1 MGKTYLE
8 TIKYLIVADFEVQ
21 GLVERPDVIGAIFG
35 QSEGL
40 LGSQLDIKELQ
51 QNGKIGRIEITVNHS
66 NNKTTGTL
74 KLPCSLSMVETAII
88 GAAIETIDK
97 VGPCDT
103 FFIIKQIE
111 DTRGLK
117 RKQIKERAIEL
128 LGKVMQEEIPDTKEL
143 MDEIQESFKTK
154 DIILYGPDKLPAGP
168 TIGSSKE
175 VIVVEGRADVINM
188 LRYGFTNVIS
198 TGGARIPRSLSD
210 ICKGKIVTLFL
221 DGDHGGEI
229 QQSQLL
235 KYMKVDFVSR
245 APDSKEVEELTQKEI
260 NQALRRKIKAGYIDS
275 NKQRSSSSSVI
286 PEATPIS
293 VDEPSQVT
301 TSIPN
306 LVKQTKFS
314 ATNEHKIMK
323 PLQFGQRREE
333 PLNNY
338 QPHYENRDDKPRY
351 ENRDDKPRYEN
362 RDDKPRY
369 ENRDDKPRYEN
380 RDDKP
385 RYEHRDNVPST
396 HYEHTDSRPRDDFK
410 KSEFDSMLSSIPNV
424 ERVDVSASPRGG
436 FGGRDNRSGGGNF
449 NRDRNGSGNRDS
461 FRRDNNSQRRDN
473 SFQRRD
479 DFHKTDDSRK
489 PFNNISKP
497 NLTEDIV
504 SIPKEPVDIIY
515 PQTNFGEKKETNIDF
530 KKITDFAPVEVDAY
544 TTKTKVSEPI
554 VSQVQASVQEK
565 EIIKEKEI
573 KPKKVEP
580 KKQVI
585 LPKLTDKIKA
595 SLLEIVNEGENKGQ
609 SRILNEKFRRIGASK
624 NEDLLS
630 KLEGFKPY
638 KIYAIVTDMP
648 LSTKLIEV
656 SKEKG
661 VMFLVSPETTVKDD
675 KEINIV
681 TFDELK

>member
-154 DIILYGPDKLPAGP
+154 DIILYGPNKLPAGP

-245 APDSKEVEELTQKEI
+245 APDGKEVEELTQKEI

-275 NKQRSSSSSVI
+275 NKQRPNSSSLI

-293 VDEPSQVT
+293 IDEPSQVT

-333 PLNNY
+333 PSNNY
-338 QPHYENRDDKPRY
+338 QPRY
-351 ENRDDKPRYEN
+351 ENRDDKPH
-362 RDDKPRY
+362 
-369 ENRDDKPRYEN
+369 YEN

-385 RYEHRDNVPST
+385 RYEHRDNASST
-396 HYEHTDSRPRDDFK
+396 HNEHTDSRPRDDFK

-424 ERVDVSASPRGG
+424 ERVDVSASPRG

-473 SFQRRD
+473 GFQRRD
-479 DFHKTDDSRK
+479 DFHRTDDSRK

-515 PQTNFGEKKETNIDF
+515 PQTNHDQKKETNIDF

-554 VSQVQASVQEK
+554 VSQVQASIQEK
-565 EIIKEKEI
+565 EIVKEKEI

-580 KKQVI
+580 KKQVV

-630 KLEGFKPY
+630 KLEGFKPN

-675 KEINIV
+675 KEINLV

>member
-168 TIGSSKE
+168 TIATSKE

-198 TGGARIPRSLSD
+198 TGGARIPRSLAD

-235 KYMKVDFVSR
+235 KYMKVDFISR
-245 APDSKEVEELTQKEI
+245 APDGKEVEELTQKEI
-260 NQALRRKIKAGYIDS
+260 NQALRRRIKASYIDL
-275 NKQRSSSSSVI
+275 NKQKINNQLPTTILLETDV
-286 PEATPIS
+286 PTPPAI
-293 VDEPSQVT
+293 
-301 TSIPN
+301 SIPN
-306 LVKQTKFS
+306 LIKQTKFS

-323 PLQFGQRREE
+323 PLAFGQRREE
-333 PLNNY
+333 TSSY
-338 QPHYENRDDKPRY
+338 QPRRENNPYR
-351 ENRDDKPRYEN
+351 N
-362 RDDKPRY
+362 
-369 ENRDDKPRYEN
+369 
-380 RDDKP
+380 
-385 RYEHRDNVPST
+385 EHSSFT
-396 HYEHTDSRPRDDFK
+396 PRDDFK
-410 KSEFDSMLSSIPNV
+410 KNEFDSMLSSIPNV
-424 ERVDVSASPRGG
+424 ERVDVSVAPRG
-436 FGGRDNRSGGGNF
+436 FGGKDSRNHNF
-449 NRDRNGSGNRDS
+449 NRDRSNSGSRDS
-461 FRRDNNSQRRDN
+461 FRRDNDFQRRDN
-473 SFQRRD
+473 NFQRRD
-479 DFHKTDDSRK
+479 DFRK
-489 PFNNISKP
+489 PFNRDFNTQIKIDDAIPSQKESIDVIP
-497 NLTEDIV
+497 SQVNDI
-504 SIPKEPVDIIY
+504 
-515 PQTNFGEKKETNIDF
+515 EKNTTPIDF
-530 KKITDFAPVEVDAY
+530 KKITDFTSVEVDAY
-544 TTKTKVSEPI
+544 TTKIDDQVTKPENH
-554 VSQVQASVQEK
+554 EK
-565 EIIKEKEI
+565 EVIKEKEQ
-573 KPKKVEP
+573 KPKKTES
-580 KKQVI
+580 KKQIV
-585 LPKLTDKIKA
+585 LPKLTDKIKQ
-595 SLLEIVNEGENKGQ
+595 SLFEIVNEGDNKGQ
-609 SRILNEKFRRIGASK
+609 ARILNEKFRRIGSSK

-630 KLEGFKPY
+630 KLDGFKIN

-648 LSTKLIEV
+648 LSNELINL

-661 VMFLVSPETTVKDD
+661 VKFLVSSESSLKND

>member
-143 MDEIQESFKTK
+143 MDEIQELFKTK

-210 ICKGKIVTLFL
+210 ICKGKTVTLFL

-235 KYMKVDFVSR
+235 KYMKVDFISR
-245 APDSKEVEELTQKEI
+245 APDGKEVEELTQKEI
-260 NQALRRKIKAGYIDS
+260 NQALRRKIKAGYIDL
-275 NKQRSSSSSVI
+275 NKQRFPSPVSGTS
-286 PEATPIS
+286 TP
-293 VDEPSQVT
+293 VDNETPAVT
-301 TSIPN
+301 TASIPN

-314 ATNEHKIMK
+314 ATNEHKIIK
-323 PLQFGQRREE
+323 PLAFGQRREE
-333 PLNNY
+333 TAGSY
-338 QPHYENRDDKPRY
+338 QPHRENTPS
-351 ENRDDKPRYEN
+351 
-362 RDDKPRY
+362 
-369 ENRDDKPRYEN
+369 
-380 RDDKP
+380 
-385 RYEHRDNVPST
+385 RYEHTS
-396 HYEHTDSRPRDDFK
+396 SAPRDDFK
-410 KSEFDSMLSSIPNV
+410 KNEFDSILSSIPNV
-424 ERVDVSASPRGG
+424 ERVDVSASPRG
-436 FGGRDNRSGGGNF
+436 FGGRDNRSSGGNF
-449 NRDRNGSGNRDS
+449 SRDRNNSGNRDS
-461 FRRDNNSQRRDN
+461 FRKDNN
-473 SFQRRD
+473 FQRRD
-479 DFHKTDDSRK
+479 GGFQKRDDFRK
-489 PFNNISKP
+489 PFNRDSNNFSKP
-497 NLTEDIV
+497 IQADDAT
-504 SIPKEPVDIIY
+504 SIPKELVGIIS
-515 PQTNFGEKKETNIDF
+515 PQSNYDEKKITAIDS
-530 KKITDFAPVEVDAY
+530 KKITDFSSVEVDAY
-544 TTKTKVSEPI
+544 TTKINDPI
-554 VSQVQASVQEK
+554 VVNAPVLEK
-565 EIIKEKEI
+565 EVVKEKEP
-573 KPKKVEP
+573 KPKKTEP
-580 KKQVI
+580 KKQVV
-585 LPKLTDKIKA
+585 LPKLTDKIKQ
-595 SLLEIVNEGENKGQ
+595 SLSEIVNEGDNKGQ
-609 SRILNEKFRRIGASK
+609 TKILNEKFRRIGSSK

-630 KLEGFKPY
+630 KLEGFKPN

-648 LSTKLIEV
+648 LSNELIDV

-661 VMFLVSPETTVKDD
+661 VKFLVSPKTSIKND

>member
-245 APDSKEVEELTQKEI
+245 APDGKEVEELTQKEI

-275 NKQRSSSSSVI
+275 NKQRPNSSSLI

-293 VDEPSQVT
+293 IDEPSQVT

-333 PLNNY
+333 PSNNY
-338 QPHYENRDDKPRY
+338 QPRY
-351 ENRDDKPRYEN
+351 ENRDDKPH
-362 RDDKPRY
+362 
-369 ENRDDKPRYEN
+369 YEN

-385 RYEHRDNVPST
+385 RYEHRDNASST
-396 HYEHTDSRPRDDFK
+396 HNEHTDSRPRDDFK

-424 ERVDVSASPRGG
+424 ERVDVSASPRG

-473 SFQRRD
+473 GFQRRD
-479 DFHKTDDSRK
+479 DFHRTDDSRK

-515 PQTNFGEKKETNIDF
+515 PQTNHDQKKETNIDF

-554 VSQVQASVQEK
+554 VSQVQASIQEK
-565 EIIKEKEI
+565 EIVKEKEI

-580 KKQVI
+580 KKQVV

-630 KLEGFKPY
+630 KLEGFKPN

-675 KEINIV
+675 KEINLV